1 MPVVTPTIV
10 SGSATMPVTYQLVSI
25 DIQSEIDRIPQAEIR
40 VVDGSAVNRTFEVSD
55 TAFFE
60 PGADIEIKLRY
71 EGGSDDSVFLG
82 RVVRHSI
89 ESSRQGSILVVGL
102 RDVAISLHGARKSAV
117 FAKMDDSAILDKL
130 LTGTEVTLGSVDAP
144 SITHGNMV
152 QYQCTTWDFILTRA
166 DALGLAVVV
175 EAGTLSLKKKA
186 LSGSAKKKFECGI
199 DEIFDL
205 DLEAD
210 ASQQFAA
217 IASTAWDPKTQ
228 ALTSSS
234 QAESVTLSPGNLDAA
249 TLAKAVGNSSQA
261 LNHAVPVAENELQAW
276 ADGQMAR
283 SRLAMLR
290 GRVSLPGLATLKL
303 LDVIELAGMGK
314 RFSGTTLITGIRH
327 RVDRA
332 GWRTD
337 IQVGGQ
343 PEGFVQRTSV
353 QPPPASGLL
362 PAARGLQ
369 IGVVADYEEDSD
381 GELRVKVLL
390 PSVDME
396 KTSAVWARLAT
407 PDAGSGRGFYFRPEP
422 KDEVIVGFLND
433 DPRCP
438 IILGSLFGSK
448 NTQPTS
454 MGAPTAENQK
464 RGVVSKKGI
473 TLGFIDA
480 DKPSAFIATP
490 KGNKLLID
498 DSAGGISLTDQN
510 GNSITL
516 DKNGITITSAKALT
530 ITASKDVAISGS
542 KVNIK

>member
-228 ALTSSS
+228 ALTSPS

-261 LNHAVPVAENELQAW
+261 LTHAVPVAENELQAW

-290 GRVSLPGLATLKL
+290 GRVSVPGLATLKL

-343 PEGFVQRTSV
+343 PEGFVERTSV

>member
-228 ALTSSS
+228 ALTSPS

-396 KTSAVWARLAT
+396 RTSAVWARLAT

>member
-89 ESSRQGSILVVGL
+89 ESSRQGSILVVDL